1 MLAITQII
9 KSKSFTSLIE
19 NGLSAILGVVIF
31 VLLASFL
38 SDDFPFPY
46 LFLLAIY
53 GVFETLRIGNLH
65 SVDFYLLQPST
76 QIINNN

>member
-1 MLAITQII
+1 MLAVTQII

-19 NGLSAILGVVIF
+19 NGLGAILGVVI
-31 VLLASFL
+31 LASFL
-38 SDDFPFPY
+38 SDDFSCPY
-46 LFLLAIY
+46 LILLAIY

-65 SVDFYLLQPST
+65 SIDFYIQQPSI